1 MKVSNSSYNR
11 YDSVVDTNTRTEQPR
26 STSRIKNFLEAFRVD
41 LSQRALNS
49 EEYNDSTINFPTYNE
64 DVLQYSENLNL
75 IFKP

>member
-1 MKVSNSSYNR
+1 MKISNNYTNYDSIVNGNLGKEKVS
-11 YDSVVDTNTRTEQPR
+11 
-26 STSRIKNFLEAFRVD
+26 STIRIKSFFEAFRVD

-49 EEYNDSTINFPTYNE
+49 KEIEDPEINFPTYNT

>member
-1 MKVSNSSYNR
+1 LKVSNSSYNR